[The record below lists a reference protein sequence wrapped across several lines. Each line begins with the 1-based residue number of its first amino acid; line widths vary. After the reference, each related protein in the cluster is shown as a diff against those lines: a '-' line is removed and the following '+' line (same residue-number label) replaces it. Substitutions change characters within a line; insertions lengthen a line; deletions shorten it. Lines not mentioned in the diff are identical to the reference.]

1 MHRQRG
7 LNGRGRARCTR
18 ASKWRSV
25 RVGELWCLCM
35 RSRGV
40 ARASKRKDAHV
51 SALGCVSVWVD
62 AGVRTFVDGCG
73 SQAAPPRLEDSLDS
87 DGEVAIVGVVLRR
100 TPSPPPKTS
109 ATLVTA
115 AIECS
120 GIAHMPAPPPLGQN
134 RSLSLPLSL
143 FSRSLSLGLS
153 ISSRFFISLCIC
165 LCLCLFCIC
174 LCLFCICLCLSLSL
188 SLLSVFSLSLSLV
201 DTRGTAV
208 TCSRSSHYDTAT
220 SFNPTSYPP
229 APPRSPP
236 RSAGPGAGR
245 ACT

>member
-87 DGEVAIVGVVLRR
+87 DGEVAVVAVFLRH
-100 TPSPPPKTS
+100 TPSPPSKTS
-109 ATLVTA
+109 ATLVAA

-120 GIAHMPAPPPLGQN
+120 GI
-134 RSLSLPLSL
+134 SLRLPSA
-143 FSRSLSLGLS
+143 SI
-153 ISSRFFISLCIC
+153 ISSSITSQLSSFITSQPSSIPSFLVAAAIHSSSDSL
-165 LCLCLFCIC
+165 
-174 LCLFCICLCLSLSL
+174 
-188 SLLSVFSLSLSLV
+188 
-201 DTRGTAV
+201 
-208 TCSRSSHYDTAT
+208 
-220 SFNPTSYPP
+220 
-229 APPRSPP
+229 
-236 RSAGPGAGR
+236 
-245 ACT
+245 